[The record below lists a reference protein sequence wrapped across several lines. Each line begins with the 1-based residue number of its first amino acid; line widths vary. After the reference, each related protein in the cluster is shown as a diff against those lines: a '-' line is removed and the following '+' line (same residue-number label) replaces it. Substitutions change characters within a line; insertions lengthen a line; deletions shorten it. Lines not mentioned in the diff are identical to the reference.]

1 MNVGELLKQSLF
13 IESLGFVI
21 AIQFFFRNSEL
32 LRNEA
37 FPLFYNG
44 LMEFKV
50 KRNHILNEL
59 NKFSSMQSDSLSDL
73 ITNMDAKNALVLQYN
88 IARSKSNIR
97 TFIAYLVA
105 IVTILAFNPKLL
117 VSLMVS
123 DIIISRLRQHF
134 RSSFS

>member
-13 IESLGFVI
+13 IESLVFVV

-44 LMEFKV
+44 IMEFKI

-59 NKFSSMQSDSLSDL
+59 SKFSSMQSDSLSDL
-73 ITNMDAKNALVLQYN
+73 ITNRDAKNALVLQYN
-88 IARSKSNIR
+88 IVRSKSNIK
-97 TFIAYLVA
+97 TLIAYLVV
-105 IVTILAFNPKLL
+105 IVAILAFNPKLL

-134 RSSFS
+134 RYSFS

>member
-1 MNVGELLKQSLF
+1 MNVGELLKESLF
-13 IESLGFVI
+13 IESLVFVV

-32 LRNEA
+32 IRNEA
-37 FPLFYNG
+37 FSLFYNG
-44 LMEFKV
+44 KMAFKI

-59 NKFSSMQSDSLSDL
+59 SKFSSMQSDSLSDL
-73 ITNMDAKNALVLQYN
+73 ITNRDAKNALVLQYN
-88 IARSKSNIR
+88 IVRSKSNIK
-97 TFIAYLVA
+97 TLIACLVVIA
-105 IVTILAFNPKLL
+105 TILAFNPKLL

>member
-1 MNVGELLKQSLF
+1 MNVGELLKESLF
-13 IESLGFVI
+13 IESLVFVV

-88 IARSKSNIR
+88 IVRSKSNIK
-97 TFIAYLVA
+97 TLIAYLVV

>member
-73 ITNMDAKNALVLQYN
+73 ITNRDAKNALVLQYN

>member
-13 IESLGFVI
+13 IESLVFVV

-44 LMEFKV
+44 IMELKI
-50 KRNHILNEL
+50 KRNNILNEL
-59 NKFSSMQSDSLSDL
+59 NKCSSMQSDSLSDL
-73 ITNMDAKNALVLQYN
+73 ITNRDAKSALVLQYN
-88 IARSKSNIR
+88 IVRSKSNIK
-97 TFIAYLVA
+97 TFIAYLVV